1 MDPYYLILFFEFG
14 LLFGITG
21 TAIVYAVRH
30 LPVDRRIAGI
40 GVIALGCTAK
50 YYYRLQMPPA
60 PGIPIPLLTSITGFG
75 IHPLFFAA
83 GVLVIS
89 GLNRYGSCLKTKTV
103 FPALFFTA
111 GITAV
116 LGPMGFYTALYP
128 GAGGPGAPDFAVIP
142 SLLTGLFEAC
152 LAAVIFIGACEGYLL
167 LQDRCSRRGA
177 ERE

>member
-1 MDPYYLILFFEFG
+1 MDPYYLILFFGFG

-21 TAIVYAVRH
+21 TAIVYAARF

-40 GVIALGCTAK
+40 GVIALGCAAK
-50 YYYRLQMPPA
+50 YYYRLQMPPE
-60 PGIPIPLLTSITGFG
+60 PGIPIPLLTSITGFC
-75 IHPLFFAA
+75 IHPLFFAGGA
-83 GVLVIS
+83 LVIS
-89 GLNRYGSCLKTKTV
+89 GLSRYGSCLKTKTV

-152 LAAVIFIGACEGYLL
+152 LAAVIFTGACELCL
-167 LQDRCSRRGA
+167 HLQERDGSRVT
-177 ERE
+177 ES